1 MSVGVTVK
9 SARVAL
15 SLSTADLAAR
25 TKIRESMLVALEAD
39 DFNSFGGAAYVRGHL
54 RVLAN
59 CLGLDSEGLA
69 AEFDAS
75 QRQVSAFERS

>member
-54 RVLAN
+54 KVLAN
-59 CLGLDSEGLA
+59 CLGLDPEGLA

>member
-54 RVLAN
+54 KVLAN
-59 CLGLDSEGLA
+59 CLRLDPEGLA

>member
-54 RVLAN
+54 KVLAN
-59 CLGLDSEGLA
+59 CLGLDPEGLA

-75 QRQVSAFERS
+75 QRQVSSFERS

>member
-54 RVLAN
+54 RVLAK
-59 CLGLDSEGLA
+59 CLGLDPEGLA

-75 QRQVSAFERS
+75 QRQVSSFERS

>member
-59 CLGLDSEGLA
+59 CLGLDPEGLA

-75 QRQVSAFERS
+75 QRQVSSFERS

>member
-59 CLGLDSEGLA
+59 CLGLDPEGLA